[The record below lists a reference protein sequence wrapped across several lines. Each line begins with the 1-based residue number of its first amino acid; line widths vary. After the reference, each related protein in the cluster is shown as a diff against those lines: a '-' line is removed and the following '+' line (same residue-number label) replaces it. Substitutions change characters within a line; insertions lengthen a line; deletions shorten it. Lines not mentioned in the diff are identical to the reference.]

1 MAQTIIIAQGI
12 EIRDVG
18 QGTILQAFLK
28 KQCDPKKS
36 PAATGGANS
45 WTFPKGAA
53 AKATHEVQVVYEQ
66 TAFAKALDTADAF
79 VVYEGHS
86 RYGQGPA
93 FGPAGTPKVPDKK
106 TFPVNP
112 WSIHFRMGY
121 DATDTE
127 CIGDLVHH
135 SVLPAEY
142 DLTTS
147 GAKAFLPSALVA
159 AAGNAQA
166 KQKAMKAKKVKA
178 SAVCGLG
185 GAWRL
190 FDTCQ
195 TALSGTTT
203 ARGDQP
209 LKGRHFYARLPQK
222 PDDEF
227 LTAVQV
233 GSADLDK
240 SSLKCPLLFM
250 ASCSS
255 HVHFYKPLD
264 KRRKAV
270 KSASRF
276 LMTGQVCATSH
287 ATTFLEQ
294 VMVKSHDPL
303 TKKGMKALLKALNGV
318 SQSGIVGIY

>member
-1 MAQTIIIAQGI
+1 MAQTIIIGQGI

-18 QGTILQAFLK
+18 QGTILQAFLN
-28 KQCDPKKS
+28 KQCDPKKI
-36 PAATGGANS
+36 PAASGDANS
-45 WTFPKGAA
+45 WTFPKGAG
-53 AKATHEVQVVYEQ
+53 AKATYEVQVVYEQ
-66 TAFAKALDTADAF
+66 TAFAKALNTADAF

-86 RYGQGPA
+86 RYGQGPS

-135 SVLPAEY
+135 SVSPTEY

-147 GAKAFLPSALVA
+147 GAKAFLPGALVVA
-159 AAGNAQA
+159 ASNAQA
-166 KQKAMKAKKVKA
+166 NQKTIKAKKIKVG
-178 SAVCGLG
+178 AVCGLR

-195 TALSGTTT
+195 TKLATTAT

-209 LKGRHFYARLPQK
+209 LKARHFYAQLPRK
-222 PDDEF
+222 PEDEF
-227 LTAVQV
+227 LTAVHV

-264 KRRKAV
+264 KRRKVV
-270 KSASRF
+270 KSKIKF
-276 LMTGQVCATSH
+276 LMTGQVCAASH

-294 VMVKSHDPL
+294 VMVKGHDPL